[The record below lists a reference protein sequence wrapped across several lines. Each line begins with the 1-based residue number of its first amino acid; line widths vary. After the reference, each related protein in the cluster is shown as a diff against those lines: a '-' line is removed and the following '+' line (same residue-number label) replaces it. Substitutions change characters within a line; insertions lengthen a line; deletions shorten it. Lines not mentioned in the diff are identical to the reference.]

1 MKYEKPEIA
10 VLGSAV
16 EAVQTSLAKRAPY
29 DDHSGIGTPPAYSA
43 DEK

>member
-16 EAVQTSLAKRAPY
+16 EAVQSSLAKQPPH
-29 DDHSGIGTPPAYSA
+29 DDNSGIATASAYSA
-43 DEK
+43 DEQ

>member
-16 EAVQTSLAKRAPY
+16 EVVQNSLAKQESY
-29 DDHSGIGTPPAYSA
+29 NDGSDIGTPSAYSA
-43 DEK
+43 DED

>member
-16 EAVQTSLAKRAPY
+16 EAVQSSLAKQPPH
-29 DDHSGIGTPPAYSA
+29 DDGSGIATPPAYSA
-43 DEK
+43 DER